1 MLGVGMELQLRD
13 YQIEVAELARQAFR
27 AKNRSV
33 LIVLPCGAGKTVLF
47 AYIAQQAQN
56 KGNKVLF
63 LVHRVE
69 LLDQTIATFNKF
81 GIERKVID
89 IEMVQTTAN
98 KYKKIIDKNNTK
110 NGAENDIETITDY
123 DLIIFD
129 EAHHSTSK
137 TWRTIIDNQPK
148 AKIVGLTATP
158 CRLDGKPL
166 GDIYNHL
173 IVGISAN
180 SLIQRDFL
188 SQYDYFAP
196 TVADLSELRKRGSDY
211 DMGSAE
217 ELLDTPAIFGDIIH
231 HFKRLASNMQTICY
245 CPTRAYSKKTAQLF
259 NDNGIK
265 AVHFDGE
272 TPKNERNQI
281 IKDFRDKK
289 IQVLCNVDLISEGF
303 DVPDCHCCI
312 LLRPTQSSALFIQQA
327 TRALRPAPNKK
338 AVIIDHVG
346 NYLRHGFPTQDRQWS
361 LDKPLEKHKES
372 NEKGELKIR
381 QCLVCFGT
389 FPTAPVC
396 PYCGTPYENTKE
408 ELANIEKI
416 ELKRIKEEEALRARQ
431 LREQKRAEKQAEAEK
446 KQRMDEGV
454 ARRVKDYTS
463 ADQCKSRYELSIWCK
478 INGIPQKQYISM
490 CFKRG
495 FLKRK

>member
-1 MLGVGMELQLRD
+1 MELQLRD
-13 YQIEVAELARQAFR
+13 YQIETAELARQAFR
-27 AKNRSV
+27 AKNRSI

-47 AYIAQQAQN
+47 AYIAQQAQK
-56 KGNKVLF
+56 KGNRVLF
-63 LVHRVE
+63 LVHRGE
-69 LLDQTIATFNKF
+69 LLDQTIATFDKF
-81 GIERKVID
+81 GIVRDTID
-89 IEMVQTTAN
+89 IAMVQKTAN
-98 KYKKIIDKNNTK
+98 QFKK
-110 NGAENDIETITDY
+110 GDIPEY

-137 TWRTIIDNQPK
+137 TWKTIIDAQPQ

-166 GDIYNHL
+166 GDIYEHL

-180 SLIQRDFL
+180 SLINRGFL
-188 SQYDYFAP
+188 SEYDYFAP
-196 TVADLSELRKRGSDY
+196 TVADLSQLKKKGYDY
-211 DMGSAE
+211 DMTNAE
-217 ELLDTPAIFGDIIH
+217 ELLDKPAIFGNIINH
-231 HFKRLASNMQTICY
+231 YNRLAKGMQTICY
-245 CPTRAYSKKTAQLF
+245 CPTRAYSRKTAQLF
-259 NDNGIK
+259 NDNGIP

-272 TPKNERNQI
+272 TPQAERKQI
-281 IKDFRDKK
+281 INDFRDKK

-327 TRALRPAPNKK
+327 TRALRPAPNKR

-346 NYLRHGFPTQDRQWS
+346 NYIRHGFPTQDREWS
-361 LDKPLEKHKES
+361 LDKPLIKHRET
-372 NEKGELKIR
+372 NDNGELIVR

-396 PYCGTPYENTKE
+396 PYCGTPYEPTKE
-408 ELANIEKI
+408 EMANIQKI
-416 ELKRIKEEEALRARQ
+416 ELKRIKEQEVIRAKQLKELKRQ
-431 LREQKRAEKQAEAEK
+431 EKLAEMEK
-446 KQRMDEGV
+446 KKRMDEGV
-454 ARRVKDYTS
+454 ARRLKDYTS
-463 ADQCKSRYELSIWCK
+463 PDQCKSRYELSIYCK

-495 FLKRK
+495 FLTRK

>member
-1 MLGVGMELQLRD
+1 MELILRD
-13 YQIEVAELARQAFR
+13 YQTQTAELAREAFR

-47 AYIAQQAQN
+47 AYIAQQAQK
-56 KGNKVLF
+56 KGNTVLF

-81 GIERKVID
+81 GIDTKGID
-89 IEMVQTTAN
+89 IAMVQTTAN
-98 KYKKIIDKNNTK
+98 KFKK
-110 NGAENDIETITDY
+110 GDIPEY

-137 TWRTIIDNQPK
+137 TWKTIIDAQPQ

-166 GDIYNHL
+166 GDIYEHL

-180 SLIQRDFL
+180 SLINRGFL
-188 SQYDYFAP
+188 SKYDYFAP
-196 TVADLSELRKRGSDY
+196 TVADLSQLKKKGSDY
-211 DMGSAE
+211 DMTNAE
-217 ELLDTPAIFGDIIH
+217 ELLDDPAIFGDIIKH
-231 HFKRLASNMQTICY
+231 YNKLAKGLQTICY

-259 NDNGIK
+259 NENGIS

-312 LLRPTQSSALFIQQA
+312 LLRPTQSAALFIQQA
-327 TRALRPAPNKK
+327 TRALRPAPNKR

-346 NYLRHGFPTQDRQWS
+346 NYIRHGFPTQDREWS
-361 LDKPLEKHKES
+361 LDKPLIKHRQT
-372 NEKGELKIR
+372 NDNGELIVR

-396 PYCGTPYENTKE
+396 PYCGTPYELTRE
-408 ELANIEKI
+408 EMENIQKI
-416 ELKRIKEEEALRARQ
+416 ELKRIKEAEVLKLKELK
-431 LREQKRAEKQAEAEK
+431 EQKRLEKQAQAEK

-454 ARRVKDYTS
+454 ARRIKDYTS
-463 ADQCKSRYELSIWCK
+463 PDQCNSRYELSIYCK
-478 INGIPQKQYISM
+478 INNIPHKKYISM

-495 FLKRK
+495 FLTRK

>member
-1 MLGVGMELQLRD
+1 MELQLRD
-13 YQIEVAELARQAFR
+13 YQTETAELARQAFI
-27 AKNRSV
+27 AKNRSI

-47 AYIAQQAQN
+47 AYIAKQAQK

-63 LVHRVE
+63 LVHRGE
-69 LLDQTIATFNKF
+69 LLDQTIATFDRF
-81 GIERKVID
+81 GIIRDTID
-89 IEMVQTTAN
+89 IAMVQKTAN
-98 KYKKIIDKNNTK
+98 QFIK
-110 NGAENDIETITDY
+110 GDIPAY

-137 TWRTIIDNQPK
+137 TWKTIIDSQPQ

-166 GDIYNHL
+166 GDIYEHL

-180 SLIQRDFL
+180 SLINRGFL
-188 SQYDYFAP
+188 SEYDYFAP
-196 TVADLSELRKRGSDY
+196 TVTDLSALKKKGSDY
-211 DMGSAE
+211 DMTNAE
-217 ELLDTPAIFGDIIH
+217 ELLDKPAIFGDIINH
-231 HFKRLASNMQTICY
+231 YQRLASGMQTICY

-259 NDNGIK
+259 NDNGIS

-272 TPKNERNQI
+272 TPQAERKQI
-281 IKDFRDKK
+281 INDFRDKK

-327 TRALRPAPNKK
+327 TRALRPAPNKR

-346 NYLRHGFPTQDRQWS
+346 NYIRHGFPTQDREWS
-361 LDKPLEKHKES
+361 LDKPLAKHKQS
-372 NEKGELKIR
+372 NDNGELKVR

-396 PYCGTPYENTKE
+396 PYCGTPYELTKE
-408 ELANIEKI
+408 EMANIQKI
-416 ELKRIKEEEALRARQ
+416 ELKRIQEQEVIRARQ

-454 ARRVKDYTS
+454 ARRLKDYTS
-463 ADQCKSRYELSIWCK
+463 PDQCKSRYELSIYCK
-478 INGIPQKQYISM
+478 INGISQKQYISM

>member
-1 MLGVGMELQLRD
+1 MENNMELQLRD
-13 YQIEVAELARQAFR
+13 YQTETAELARQAFI
-27 AKNRSV
+27 AKNRSI

-47 AYIAQQAQN
+47 AYIAQQAQK

-63 LVHRVE
+63 LVHRGE
-69 LLDQTIATFNKF
+69 LLDQTIATFDRF
-81 GIERKVID
+81 GIIRDTID
-89 IEMVQTTAN
+89 IAMVQKTAN
-98 KYKKIIDKNNTK
+98 QFIK
-110 NGAENDIETITDY
+110 GDIPAY

-137 TWRTIIDNQPK
+137 TWKTIIDSQPQ

-166 GDIYNHL
+166 GDIYEHL

-180 SLIQRDFL
+180 SLINRGFL
-188 SQYDYFAP
+188 SEYDYFAP
-196 TVADLSELRKRGSDY
+196 TVTDLSALKKKGSDY
-211 DMGSAE
+211 DMTNAE
-217 ELLDTPAIFGDIIH
+217 ELLDKPAIFGDIINH
-231 HFKRLASNMQTICY
+231 YQRLASGMQTICY

-259 NDNGIK
+259 NDNGIS

-272 TPKNERNQI
+272 TPQAERKQI
-281 IKDFRDKK
+281 INDFRDKK

-327 TRALRPAPNKK
+327 TRALRPAPNKR

-346 NYLRHGFPTQDRQWS
+346 NYIRHGFPTQDREWS
-361 LDKPLEKHKES
+361 LDKPLAKHKQS
-372 NEKGELKIR
+372 NDNGELKVR

-396 PYCGTPYENTKE
+396 PYCGTPYELTKE
-408 ELANIEKI
+408 EMANIQKI
-416 ELKRIKEEEALRARQ
+416 ELKRIQEQEVIRARQ

-454 ARRVKDYTS
+454 ARRLKDYTS
-463 ADQCKSRYELSIWCK
+463 PDQCKSRYELSIYCK